1 MSNSYKGWENREFEV
16 EKIIK
21 ERQIYKQNKINK
33 KIEPSKEYLVKWV
46 GYKNP
51 TWEPTENLEN
61 CQILLN
67 EFLMRKKKNQLKK
80 AKINKKNDIN
90 ANYCNANETKVFKLI
105 LDEEENDKNMN
116 ENNTIISQKNNL
128 EDLENKKED
137 KIIEESDELNVSS
150 IIEQLKQKDKEI
162 KIINDEKNIVQ
173 DNFLNNNIFS
183 ESSINLSIDNYNG
196 FDFLEGSKDIISI
209 DPFENYL
216 SFGGETCSKSED
228 KKLNDNEK
236 NEFLKKK
243 RNNEDEDINESKINI
258 IEIMGLKVPNEDNGK
273 YLLKVKY
280 KSLKDNKIYIKEIE
294 SKSKVIP
301 KNFLIKY
308 YEHIFFERY
317 RGQKFSNKLELVN

>member
-46 GYKNP
+46 GYRNP
-51 TWEPTENLEN
+51 TWEPIENLEN

-67 EFLMRKKKNQLKK
+67 KFLMRKKKNQLKK
-80 AKINKKNDIN
+80 EKEKINHKNDIN
-90 ANYCNANETKVFKLI
+90 VNICNSNETKVFKLI
-105 LDEEENDKNMN
+105 LDDEENDKNMN
-116 ENNTIISQKNNL
+116 ENNSIISQKNNL
-128 EDLENKKED
+128 ENLENKKED
-137 KIIEESDELNVSS
+137 KIIEENDELNVSS
-150 IIEQLKQKDKEI
+150 IIEQLKQKDNEL
-162 KIINDEKNIVQ
+162 KINNDEKNILQ

-183 ESSINLSIDNYNG
+183 ESSFNLSIDNNNG
-196 FDFLEGSKDIISI
+196 FDFLEGSNIISI

-236 NEFLKKK
+236 NEFLNKK
-243 RNNEDEDINESKINI
+243 RKNEDEDINESKINI

-273 YLLKVKY
+273 ILLKVKY

-294 SKSKVIP
+294 SRNKDIP
-301 KNFLIKY
+301 KNCLIKY
-308 YEHIFFERY
+308 
-317 RGQKFSNKLELVN
+317 